1 MKTLDK
7 KIKVPVK
14 IPGILTNC
22 TNGEKSVFVSASKLN
37 ECFSELYKKYPL
49 LKVHILDENEKLRPH
64 ILFFFNQENV
74 NWLDSLEIDLKESDK
89 IQIIQAVSGG

>member
-7 KIKVPVK
+7 KIKIPVK

-22 TNGEKSVFVSASKLN
+22 TNGAKTIFVSANKLN
-37 ECFSELYKKYPL
+37 ECFSELYNKFPL
-49 LKVHILDENEKLRPH
+49 LKMHILDENENLRPH
-64 ILFFFNQENV
+64 ILFFYNQENV
-74 NWLDSLEIDLKESDK
+74 SWLDSLEIDLKEGDK